1 MKKHWQSLLLA
12 ATAVFLAFTA
22 GVYLGRNHSRGGVS
36 VQVPAA
42 MHSAPTAPSETAS
55 PTTQTISYPIDINTA
70 SAEELET
77 LPGIGRVLARRIEA
91 FREENGRFSRLE
103 ELMQVEG
110 IGEKRM
116 EELLEYIWIGE

>member
-1 MKKHWQSLLLA
+1 MKKPWQSLLLA

-22 GVYLGRNHSRGGVS
+22 GIYLGRNHSRGGVS

-42 MHSAPTAPSETAS
+42 MYSAPTAPMETAS
-55 PTTQTISYPIDINTA
+55 LTTQTISYPIDINTA

-77 LPGIGRVLARRIEA
+77 LPGIGRILARRIVA